1 MLATEA
7 AAQSTN
13 FEGQTG
19 GIVAPFGAASVTVG
33 GRLQLGADFVQQPR
47 EIGGVDDSAQPTT
60 IAYYGR
66 VYPVDRLAIQVAV
79 LRLAGEIAPGFDAMG
94 DGRLM
99 LGAAFRF

>member
-33 GRLQLGADFVQQPR
+33 GRL
-47 EIGGVDDSAQPTT
+47 
-60 IAYYGR
+60 
-66 VYPVDRLAIQVAV
+66 
-79 LRLAGEIAPGFDAMG
+79 
-94 DGRLM
+94 
-99 LGAAFRF
+99 